1 MKASVLSQLAALKG
15 APAPV
20 LKAKWREL
28 FETEPPAYNRRFLE
42 SRLAYRIQE
51 LAYGGLSR
59 ETLGRLRAMAKQY
72 ATRDA
77 AERKARPVHR
87 PIAGTKLIREYQ
99 GIEHCVTVRAD
110 DFEYLGR
117 PYKSLSSIAREIT
130 GTKWNG
136 LVFFGLKRHPV
147 RRFQLTLI
155 EEEGLATSQR
165 HQVLLPVSYFHVVY
179 TLPSQLRDVAR
190 LFRGKFL
197 TMIMDAHADGQLK
210 FFNTHAVSVPRARNS
225 RPWS

>member
-1 MKASVLSQLAALKG
+1 M
-15 APAPV
+15 
-20 LKAKWREL
+20 KAKWREL

-72 ATRDA
+72 AIKDA

-99 GIEHCVTVRAD
+99 GVEHCVTVRAD

-117 PYKSLSSIAREIT
+117 PYKSLSSIAHEIT

-136 LVFFGLKRHPV
+136 LVFFGLKRHPG
-147 RRFQLTLI
+147 RT
-155 EEEGLATSQR
+155 
-165 HQVLLPVSYFHVVY
+165 
-179 TLPSQLRDVAR
+179 
-190 LFRGKFL
+190 
-197 TMIMDAHADGQLK
+197 
-210 FFNTHAVSVPRARNS
+210 
-225 RPWS
+225 